1 MKTIEKHYKRYLITL
16 KRKHVVLIII
26 LIIIIIIIIIIIVII
41 TLTKRK
47 QWPFLGYQQSDQ
59 KSKKKYNSLDLE

>member
-26 LIIIIIIIIIIIVII
+26 LIIIIIIIIIIVII

-59 KSKKKYNSLDLE
+59 TSKKKYNSLDLE

>member
-26 LIIIIIIIIIIIVII
+26 LIIIIIIIIIIVII